1 MDFLYEEFLVNENGY
16 ISTMQDVVTKRIST
30 IKSQC
35 EKHEISGKKMET
47 IVFAASLALKKFS
60 AQFLREIVAEKIEDV
75 KDWLDIAKN
84 EALLEKDLK
93 NYYSFI
99 SADIQNYIAKI
110 TMERHEEILI
120 TYYKFYTLNEQD
132 EYYFRAYYMYKYI
145 GGISSLSFSLFILSY
160 SAARKME
167 DDLKIRKIE
176 NILA

>member
-1 MDFLYEEFLVNENGY
+1 
-16 ISTMQDVVTKRIST
+16 
-30 IKSQC
+30 
-35 EKHEISGKKMET
+35 MET

-75 KDWLDIAKN
+75 KDGLDIAKD
-84 EALLEKDLK
+84 EALLEKDFK
-93 NYYSFI
+93 KYYSFI

-132 EYYFRAYYMYKYI
+132 EYYFRAYYIYKYI
-145 GGISSLSFSLFILSY
+145 GGISPLSFSLFILSY
-160 SAARKME
+160 SAARKMA

-176 NILA
+176 NILASDSADKKYKEAFAVIKDYFASSYKHLPLTDMAQKYMIGNCQ